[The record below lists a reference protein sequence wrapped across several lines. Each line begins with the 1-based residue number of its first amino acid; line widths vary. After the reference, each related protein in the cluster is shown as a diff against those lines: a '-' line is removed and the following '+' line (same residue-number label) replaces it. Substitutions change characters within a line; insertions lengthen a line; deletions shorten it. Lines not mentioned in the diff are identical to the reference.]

1 LARVDIDLRD
11 QHQLVAPTTP
21 PSPPIGPGQLAVFD
35 NAGSATVNVTST
47 SIAPDSWTFNATA
60 QSYTISGCAVNFSLA
75 GPFGGLID
83 NANAGQTITIS
94 NNIGESVVGV

>member
-1 LARVDIDLRD
+1 
-11 QHQLVAPTTP
+11 
-21 PSPPIGPGQLAVFD
+21 
-35 NAGSATVNVTST
+35 
-47 SIAPDSWTFNATA
+47 
-60 QSYTISGCAVNFSLA
+60 VNFSLA